1 MTSATGAVLTAAI
14 ALPLAAPAAVSTTP
28 TLPWFGTNG
37 YLP

>member
-1 MTSATGAVLTAAI
+1 MTSAIGAVLTAAI
-14 ALPLAAPAAVSTTP
+14 ALPPAAPATASTTP